1 MPNNPFKKSPSRRNL
16 AFLQVL
22 SAHKGVR
29 GLPSLG
35 QWKQLP
41 RVLSV
46 LEKKVLL
53 GTVGTLVLSL
63 LSLGSWY
70 VVTHRVDIPA
80 VGGEYVEA
88 LIGEPQFVNPLY
100 ASASDVDAD
109 LAGLVYSGLVRW
121 DQDGGLVNDLAS
133 DVQISEDGKTYT
145 VAIRD
150 NAKFHNG
157 DSVRA
162 ADVVFTMEAIQ
173 DPQYRSPLAVS
184 FRGVSVSQV
193 DEKTVAFTLEEPFAP
208 FLSTL
213 NVGILPSNV
222 WGDIAARNA
231 PLASRN
237 LEAVGS
243 GPYQFAEFAKD
254 KAGNVLSYTLERNPS
269 YYGNAPK
276 LQKLVFKF
284 YPSAAEAVRALENKN
299 VEGVSFVPG
308 DMEKEVSD
316 IRSVA
321 LLHPDLPRE
330 VALYF
335 NQGANAS
342 LKDKAVRTAVA
353 QAVDKAKLVADVLN
367 GHGRTIDA
375 PILPGMLGEHP
386 DVAKIAFDPAT
397 ASQTLQD
404 AGYLLAEGATVR
416 TLKKAPTDGTPN
428 ELTVTIT
435 TVQSPE
441 FVRAAEIIAAELSAI
456 GIKTDVKP
464 SESDSFYADVVSPK
478 SYQVLLTGTLLG
490 LDSDPYPFW
499 HSSQT
504 KENGLNFS
512 LYANRNVDTLLET
525 ARKSTNEDD
534 RAKAYRDFQDLV
546 AADIPAVFLY
556 QSTYSY
562 AISTKIQESDIR
574 KIISPA
580 DRFAGIESWYTKTKK
595 ALR

>member
-1 MPNNPFKKSPSRRNL
+1 MPTNPFKSPTPKRNL

-22 SAHKGVR
+22 SAHKGS

-41 RVLSV
+41 RVLS
-46 LEKKVLL
+46 LGEKKVLL
-53 GTVGTLVLSL
+53 GAIAACALSL
-63 LSLGSWY
+63 GSLGSWY

-80 VGGEYVEA
+80 VGGEYTEA

-109 LAGLVYSGLVRW
+109 LTGLVYSGLMRW
-121 DQDGGLVNDLAS
+121 DQDDGLVNDLAN
-133 DVQISEDGKTYT
+133 DIQVSEDGKTYT
-145 VAIRD
+145 VRIRD
-150 NAKFHNG
+150 DATFHNG
-157 DSVRA
+157 DAVRA

-173 DPQYRSPLAVS
+173 DPQYHSPLAVS

-193 DEKTVAFTLEEPFAP
+193 DEKTVAFALEEPFAP

-213 NVGILPSNV
+213 TVGILPSNI

-231 PLASRN
+231 TLASRN

-254 KAGNVLSYTLERNPS
+254 KSGNVLSYTLERNAS
-269 YYGNAPK
+269 YYGDAPRLEK
-276 LQKLVFKF
+276 LIFKF
-284 YPSAAEAVRALENKN
+284 YPSATEAVRALENKN

-308 DMEKEVSD
+308 DLEEEVAD

-335 NQGANAS
+335 NQTANAS

-353 QAVDKAKLVADVLN
+353 QAIDKAKLVSDVLA
-367 GHGRTIDA
+367 GHGRAIDA
-375 PILPGMLGEHP
+375 PILPGTLGEHP
-386 DVAKIAFDPAT
+386 DVAKVAFDPAA
-397 ASQTLQD
+397 ASQALQD
-404 AGYLLAEGATVR
+404 AGYSLPEGATVR
-416 TLKKAPTDGTPN
+416 TLKKAPADGTPN
-428 ELTVTIT
+428 ELALTIT
-435 TVQSPE
+435 TVQNPE
-441 FVRAAEIIAAELSAI
+441 FVRAAEIIAAELGAI
-456 GIKTDVKP
+456 GIRTDVKP
-464 SESDSFYADVVSPK
+464 VEGGSFYADVVSPK

-490 LDSDPYPFW
+490 LDPDPYPFW

-504 KENGLNFS
+504 KENGLNFA
-512 LYANRNVDTLLET
+512 LYANRNADTLLEA
-525 ARKSTNEDD
+525 ARKTVNTDD
-534 RAKAYRDFQDLV
+534 RAKAYRDFQDLI
-546 AADIPAVFLY
+546 AADVPAVFLY
-556 QSTYSY
+556 QSTYAY
-562 AISTKIQESDIR
+562 AISTKVKNVRIDRIV
-574 KIISPA
+574 SPA
-580 DRFAGIESWYTKTKK
+580 DRFAEIESWYTKTKK